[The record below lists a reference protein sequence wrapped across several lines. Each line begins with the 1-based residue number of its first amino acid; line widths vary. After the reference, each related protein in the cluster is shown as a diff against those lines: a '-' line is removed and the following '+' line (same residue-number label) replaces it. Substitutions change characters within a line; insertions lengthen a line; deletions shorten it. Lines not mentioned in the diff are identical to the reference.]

1 MFIDTNQLFRTHTSG
16 KVNSAAMDPFTNQAL
31 SALLPPE
38 MVEYIHAHIL
48 HPSSPV
54 QVFLRKA
61 SLSIQYAVGAV
72 VPVISPVIDRLLDAM
87 SENQGATGLVVALA
101 VITAVVVVMNWLR
114 RLVVWW
120 TRQLAR
126 LAFWAVVALVVA
138 AVWERGLTRSA
149 RDVVVLASKFA
160 GYLAA
165 LKDVWVDEYNH
176 YESQRVGRAGTR
188 GPRSHRQRR

>member
-1 MFIDTNQLFRTHTSG
+1 
-16 KVNSAAMDPFTNQAL
+16 MDPFTSQAL

-38 MVEYIHAHIL
+38 MVEYINTYIL

-72 VPVISPVIDRLLDAM
+72 LPVISPLIDRLLDAM
-87 SENQGATGLVVALA
+87 SENQGATGLIVALA

-126 LAFWAVVALVVA
+126 VAFWAVVALVVA

-149 RDVVVLASKFA
+149 RDVVVFASKFV

-176 YESQRVGRAGTR
+176 YESQRVGAASGAG
-188 GPRSHRQRR
+188 GPRSNRQRR